1 MLKRVVHTLLAA
13 AAALTIAAPAG
24 AQAFPN
30 KPVKIIV
37 GFPPG
42 GPLDTH
48 ARVLVD
54 QLQKHLGQTVII
66 DYKAGAGGS
75 IGADMVA
82 KSPADGYTLLMANTG
97 TMVINQFVYPKNPYE
112 TLRDF
117 VPVARTAQQPL
128 AMIVNPTVPANT
140 LPEFIAL
147 AKKSPGKLNF
157 GSAGNGGISHLVPE
171 MLKDAANIDIV
182 HVPYKGTAPAFQDL
196 LAGQVQFMA
205 ESIPQ
210 VTQYLKTGKVKAL
223 AMTGPERNA
232 AIPDVPTMKEAGI
245 NDFVVVGFYG
255 VLAPAKTP
263 PEVVAVLSAAFQKAL
278 AAEDVRTKMVSQG
291 ADPAYL
297 DSATFSAFL
306 KTELGRWGAAV
317 KKAGVTLN

>member
-1 MLKRVVHTLLAA
+1 MFSSFHARRRATLVRAARLSLVALATF
-13 AAALTIAAPAG
+13 ALPMGFATSAI
-24 AQAFPN
+24 AQAFPS
-30 KPVKIIV
+30 KPIKIIV

-54 QLQKHLGQTVII
+54 QLQKHLGQSVII

-97 TMVINQFVYPKNPYE
+97 TMVINQFVYPKNPYD

-117 VPVARTAQQPL
+117 TPIARTAQQPL
-128 AMIVNPTVPANT
+128 ALIVNNEVPAKT

-147 AKKSPGKLNF
+147 AKKSPGKLNS

-171 MLKDAANIDIV
+171 MFKDAAGIDIV

-210 VTQYLKTGKVKAL
+210 VTQYVKTGKIRAL
-223 AMTGPERNA
+223 AMTGPERST
-232 AIPDVPTMKEAGI
+232 AIPDVPTMKEVGI
-245 NDFVVVGFYG
+245 DNFVVVGFYG
-255 VLAPAKTP
+255 VLARRRRRRKWSPCCRLRSRRRWRRKMFAP
-263 PEVVAVLSAAFQKAL
+263 RWCRKARIL
-278 AAEDVRTKMVSQG
+278 RFWIQ
-291 ADPAYL
+291 
-297 DSATFSAFL
+297 
-306 KTELGRWGAAV
+306 LGSV
-317 KKAGVTLN
+317 HS